1 MISSRSRSCSDAD
14 TSGIRHEEG
23 WQVAGGGM
31 LAHVLACV
39 LFGAIS
45 FWEEDFLA
53 GCS

>member
-1 MISSRSRSCSDAD
+1 MRR
-14 TSGIRHEEG
+14 GGR
-23 WQVAGGGM
+23 WQVGGM

-45 FWEEDFLA
+45 FWEEDLA